1 MLPYV
6 KIDFANGAIGA
17 SEPMDDGV
25 TGLVCTAVAVTQ
37 TVNGETDNVFALNTP
52 YLITKLD
59 ELVSK
64 GITSDSSDANA
75 TLYKAVKEFYDEAP
89 DGSKLWIMGV
99 ADTVTIADIVD
110 KTKDNAKKLL
120 VAANGTIRT
129 LAVKIKDKSGYTP
142 TVTTGIDGTVRTA
155 ITNAQSL
162 AEWATETLFAPVMVL
177 LEGRHYTGNAE
188 TLKSNPINTG
198 NDNRVGVVIGDTE
211 VDPKSN
217 IDLHGAAVGL
227 LAGRIASIPVQRS
240 VARVRTGSITTT
252 TMYIGNLPA
261 ESGNP
266 GTINDCGFICPR
278 TFVGKAGYYWS
289 DDKLAA
295 EASDDYSLIPRRRVA
310 DKAYRITYSTLIN
323 EVAEEIS
330 VTDDGKI
337 SAPVVKAIQT
347 AVESAIVN
355 NMTSRGNLGND
366 PSDPNDMGVECYINP
381 DQNIV
386 ATSRLDVQVRIKP
399 HGYSKYINVSLGFKV
414 TQ

>member
-25 TGLVCTAVAVTQ
+25 TGLICTIVAVTQ
-37 TVNGETDNVFALNTP
+37 TVDGGTDNVFALNTP

-59 ELVSK
+59 DLVKK
-64 GITSDSSDANA
+64 GVTSESSDVNA
-75 TLYKAVKEFYDEAP
+75 TLYKAVKEFFDEAP
-89 DGSKLWIMGV
+89 EGSKLWIMGV
-99 ADTVTIADIVD
+99 ADTVTIDDIVD

-129 LAVKIKDKSGYTP
+129 LAVKIKDKSAYTP

-155 ITNAQSL
+155 ITNAQAL

-188 TLKSNPINTG
+188 TLVSNPVNTG
-198 NDNRVGVVIGDTE
+198 NNNRVGVVIGDT
-211 VDPKSN
+211 VADSK
-217 IDLHGAAVGL
+217 GAAVGL

-240 VARVRTGSITTT
+240 VARVRTGSIVAT
-252 TMYIGNLPA
+252 TMYIGGVAA
-261 ESGNP
+261 ELGNP
-266 GTINDCGFICPR
+266 ETINDCGFICPR
-278 TFVGKAGYYWS
+278 TFVGKGGYFWS

-310 DKAYRITYSTLIN
+310 DKAYRIAYTTLVN
-323 EVAEEIS
+323 EIAEEIS

-381 DQNIV
+381 DQNII

>member
-37 TVNGETDNVFALNTP
+37 TVDGKQTEIFALNTP

-64 GITSDSSDANA
+64 GITSGEEDANA

-129 LAVKIKDKSGYTP
+129 LAVKIKDKSAYTP
-142 TVTTGIDGTVRTA
+142 TVTTGIDGAVRTA

-188 TLKSNPINTG
+188 TLVSNPINTG
-198 NDNRVGVVIGDTE
+198 NDNRVGVVIGDTIA
-211 VDPKSN
+211 DSK
-217 IDLHGAAVGL
+217 GAAVGL

-240 VARVRTGSITTT
+240 IARVRTGSITATM
-252 TMYIGNLPA
+252 MYIGSVAA
-261 ESGNP
+261 ELGNP

-386 ATSRLDVQVRIKP
+386 ATSRLDVQLRIKP
-399 HGYSKYINVSLGFKV
+399 HGYSKYIEVSLGFKV
-414 TQ
+414 AQN

>member
-1 MLPYV
+1 MSLPNV

-37 TVNGETDNVFALNTP
+37 TVNDKTENVFALNTP

-64 GITSDSSDANA
+64 GITSGEEDANA

-89 DGSKLWIMGV
+89 EGSKLWIMGV
-99 ADTVTIADIVD
+99 ADTVTLADIVD

-129 LAVKIKDKSGYTP
+129 LAVKIKDKSGYTA
-142 TVTTGIDGTVRTA
+142 TTTTGIDGAVKTA
-155 ITNAQSL
+155 ITNAQAL

-188 TLKSNPINTG
+188 TLVSNPVNTG
-198 NDNRVGVVIGDTE
+198 NNNRVGVVIGDT
-211 VDPKSN
+211 VADSK
-217 IDLHGAAVGL
+217 GAAVGL

-240 VARVRTGSITTT
+240 VARVRTGSIVAT
-252 TMYIGNLPA
+252 TMYIGGVAA
-261 ESGNP
+261 ELGNP
-266 GTINDCGFICPR
+266 ETINDCGFICPR

-310 DKAYRITYSTLIN
+310 DKAYRIAYTTLVN
-323 EVAEEIS
+323 EIAEEIS

-366 PSDPNDMGVECYINP
+366 PSNPNDMGVECYINS
-381 DQNIV
+381 DQNII

>member
-37 TVNGETDNVFALNTP
+37 TVDGKQETTFTLDTP

-59 ELVSK
+59 ELVKK
-64 GITSDSSDANA
+64 GITSDNADANA

-89 DGSKLWIMGV
+89 EGSKLWIMGV

-129 LAVKIKDKSGYTP
+129 LAVKIKDKRDYTP
-142 TVTTGIDGTVRTA
+142 TVTTGIDGAVRTA
-155 ITNAQSL
+155 IVNAQGL

-177 LEGRHYTGNAE
+177 LEGRHYTGTAE
-188 TLKSNPINTG
+188 TLVANPINTG
-198 NDNRVGVVIGDTE
+198 NNNRVGVVIGDT
-211 VDPKSN
+211 VADSK
-217 IDLHGAAVGL
+217 GAAVGL

-240 VARVRTGSITTT
+240 VARVRTGSIVAT
-252 TMYIGNLPA
+252 TMYIGSVASEL
-261 ESGNP
+261 GNP
-266 GTINDCGFICPR
+266 ETINDCGFICPR

-310 DKAYRITYSTLIN
+310 DKAYRIAYTTLVN
-323 EVAEEIS
+323 EIAEEIS

-366 PSDPNDMGVECYINP
+366 PSNPNDMGVECYINP
-381 DQNIV
+381 DQNII

>member
-1 MLPYV
+1 MLPNV

-37 TVNGETDNVFALNTP
+37 TVNGKTENVFALNTP

-64 GITSDSSDANA
+64 GITSDNSDSNA

-129 LAVKIKDKSGYTP
+129 LAVKIKDKSAYTP

-155 ITNAQSL
+155 ITNAQAL

-188 TLKSNPINTG
+188 TLVNNSINTG
-198 NDNRVGVVIGDTE
+198 NSNRVGVVIGDT
-211 VDPKSN
+211 VADSK
-217 IDLHGAAVGL
+217 GAAVGL

-240 VARVRTGSITTT
+240 IARVRTGSITATM
-252 TMYIGNLPA
+252 MYIGSVAA
-261 ESGNP
+261 ELGNP

-386 ATSRLDVQVRIKP
+386 ATSRLDVQTRIKP
-399 HGYSKYINVSLGFKV
+399 HGYSKYIEVSLGFKV
-414 TQ
+414 AQN

>member
-37 TVNGETDNVFALNTP
+37 TVDGKQETTFSLDTP

-59 ELVSK
+59 DLVKK
-64 GITSDSSDANA
+64 GVTSDKTDANA

-129 LAVKIKDKSGYTP
+129 LAVKIKDKSAYTP
-142 TVTTGIDGTVRTA
+142 TATTGIDGAVRTA
-155 ITNAQSL
+155 IVNAQGL

-177 LEGRHYTGNAE
+177 LEGRHYTGTAE
-188 TLKSNPINTG
+188 TLVANPINTG
-198 NDNRVGVVIGDTE
+198 NNNRVGVVIGDT
-211 VDPKSN
+211 VADSK
-217 IDLHGAAVGL
+217 GAAVGL

-240 VARVRTGSITTT
+240 VARVRTGSIVAT
-252 TMYIGNLPA
+252 TMYIGGVAA
-261 ESGNP
+261 ELGNP
-266 GTINDCGFICPR
+266 ETINDCGFICPR

-310 DKAYRITYSTLIN
+310 DKAYRIAYTTLVN
-323 EVAEEIS
+323 EIAEEIS

-366 PSDPNDMGVECYINP
+366 PSNPNDMGVECYINP
-381 DQNIV
+381 DQNII

>member
-1 MLPYV
+1 MLPNV
-6 KIDFANGAIGA
+6 KIDFANGAIDA

-37 TVNGETDNVFALNTP
+37 TVNDKTENVFALNTP

-64 GITSDSSDANA
+64 GITSGEEDANA

-120 VAANGTIRT
+120 IAANGTIRT
-129 LAVKIKDKSGYTP
+129 LAVKIKDKSAYTP

-155 ITNAQSL
+155 ITNAQAL

-188 TLKSNPINTG
+188 TLVSNPVNTG
-198 NDNRVGVVIGDTE
+198 NNNRVGVVIGDT
-211 VDPKSN
+211 VADSK
-217 IDLHGAAVGL
+217 GAAVGL

-240 VARVRTGSITTT
+240 VARVRTGSIVAT
-252 TMYIGNLPA
+252 TMYIGGVAA
-261 ESGNP
+261 ELGNP
-266 GTINDCGFICPR
+266 ETINDCGFICPR
-278 TFVGKAGYYWS
+278 TFVGKGGYFWS

-310 DKAYRITYSTLIN
+310 DKAYRITYTTLIN

>member
-1 MLPYV
+1 MLPNV

-37 TVNGETDNVFALNTP
+37 TVNDKTENVFALNTP

-64 GITSDSSDANA
+64 GITSGEEDANA

-129 LAVKIKDKSGYTP
+129 LAVKIKDKSAYTP

-155 ITNAQSL
+155 ITNAQAL
-162 AEWATETLFAPVMVL
+162 AEWATETLFAPVVVL

-188 TLKSNPINTG
+188 TLVSNPVNTG
-198 NDNRVGVVIGDTE
+198 NNNRVGVVIGDT
-211 VDPKSN
+211 VADSK
-217 IDLHGAAVGL
+217 GAAVGL

-240 VARVRTGSITTT
+240 VARVRTGSIVAT
-252 TMYIGNLPA
+252 TMYIGGVAA
-261 ESGNP
+261 ELGNP
-266 GTINDCGFICPR
+266 ETINDCGFICPR

-310 DKAYRITYSTLIN
+310 DKAYRITYTTLIN

>member
-37 TVNGETDNVFALNTP
+37 TVDGKQETTFALDTP

-59 ELVSK
+59 DLVKK
-64 GITSDSSDANA
+64 GVTSESSDVNA

-89 DGSKLWIMGV
+89 EGSKLWIMGV
-99 ADTVTIADIVD
+99 ADTVTIDDIVD
-110 KTKDNAKKLL
+110 KTKDNAKRLL
-120 VAANGTIRT
+120 VAANGTIRI
-129 LAVKIKDKSGYTP
+129 LAVKVKDKSGYTP
-142 TVTTGIDGTVRTA
+142 TVTTGIDGAVRTA
-155 ITNAQSL
+155 IVNAQGL

-188 TLKSNPINTG
+188 TLVSNPINNG
-198 NDNRVGVVIGDTE
+198 DNNRVAVLIGDT
-211 VDPKSN
+211 VADSK
-217 IDLHGAAVGL
+217 GAAVGL

-240 VARVRTGSITTT
+240 VARVRTGSIVAT
-252 TMYIGNLPA
+252 TMYIGGVAA
-261 ESGNP
+261 ELGNP
-266 GTINDCGFICPR
+266 ETINDCGFICPR
-278 TFVGKAGYYWS
+278 TFVGKGGYFWS

-366 PSDPNDMGVECYINP
+366 PSNPNDMGVECYINP
-381 DQNIV
+381 DQNII

>member
-37 TVNGETDNVFALNTP
+37 TVNDKTENVFALNTP

-64 GITSDSSDANA
+64 GITSGEEDANA

-129 LAVKIKDKSGYTP
+129 LAVKIKDKSAYTP

-155 ITNAQSL
+155 ITNAQAL

-188 TLKSNPINTG
+188 TLVSNPVNTG
-198 NDNRVGVVIGDTE
+198 NNNRVGVVIGDT
-211 VDPKSN
+211 VKDSK
-217 IDLHGAAVGL
+217 GAAVGL

-240 VARVRTGSITTT
+240 VARVRTGSIVAT
-252 TMYIGNLPA
+252 TMYIGGVAA
-261 ESGNP
+261 ELGNP
-266 GTINDCGFICPR
+266 ETINDCGFICPR
-278 TFVGKAGYYWS
+278 TFVGKGGYFWS

-295 EASDDYSLIPRRRVA
+295 EASDDYSLMPRRRVA
-310 DKAYRITYSTLIN
+310 DKAYRITYTTLVN

>member
-1 MLPYV
+1 MLPNV

-37 TVNGETDNVFALNTP
+37 TVNGKTENVFALNTP

-64 GITSDSSDANA
+64 GITSGEEDANA

-129 LAVKIKDKSGYTP
+129 LAVKIKDKSAYTP

-155 ITNAQSL
+155 ITNAQAL

-188 TLKSNPINTG
+188 TLVSNPVNTG
-198 NDNRVGVVIGDTE
+198 NNNRVGVVIGDT
-211 VDPKSN
+211 VADSK
-217 IDLHGAAVGL
+217 GAAVGL

-240 VARVRTGSITTT
+240 VARVRTGSIVAT
-252 TMYIGNLPA
+252 TMYIGGVAA
-261 ESGNP
+261 ELGNP
-266 GTINDCGFICPR
+266 ETINDCGFICPR
-278 TFVGKAGYYWS
+278 TFVGKGGYFWS

-295 EASDDYSLIPRRRVA
+295 EASDDYSLISRRRVA

>member
-37 TVNGETDNVFALNTP
+37 TVDGKQETTFALDTP

-59 ELVSK
+59 DLVKK
-64 GITSDSSDANA
+64 GVTSESSDVNA

-89 DGSKLWIMGV
+89 EGSKLWIMGV
-99 ADTVTIADIVD
+99 ADTVTIDDIVD
-110 KTKDNAKKLL
+110 KTKDNAKRLL
-120 VAANGTIRT
+120 VAVNGTIRI
-129 LAVKIKDKSGYTP
+129 LAVKVKDKSGYTP
-142 TVTTGIDGTVRTA
+142 TVTTGIDGAVRTA
-155 ITNAQSL
+155 IVNAQGL

-177 LEGRHYTGNAE
+177 LEGRHYTGTAE
-188 TLKSNPINTG
+188 TLVANPINTG
-198 NDNRVGVVIGDTE
+198 NNNRVGVVIGDT
-211 VDPKSN
+211 VADSK
-217 IDLHGAAVGL
+217 GAAVGL

-240 VARVRTGSITTT
+240 VARVRTGSIVAT
-252 TMYIGNLPA
+252 TMYIGGVAA
-261 ESGNP
+261 ELGNP
-266 GTINDCGFICPR
+266 ETINDCGFICPR
-278 TFVGKAGYYWS
+278 TFVGKGGYFWS

-366 PSDPNDMGVECYINP
+366 PSNPNDMGVECYINP
-381 DQNIV
+381 DQNII

>member
-355 NMTSRGNLGND
+355 NMTSIGNLGND

>member
-1 MLPYV
+1 MLPNV

-37 TVNGETDNVFALNTP
+37 TVNDKTENVFALNTP

-64 GITSDSSDANA
+64 GITSGEEDANA

-99 ADTVTIADIVD
+99 ADTVTLADIVD

-129 LAVKIKDKSGYTP
+129 LAVKIKDKSAYTP

-155 ITNAQSL
+155 ITNAQAL
-162 AEWATETLFAPVMVL
+162 AEWATETLFAPVIVL

-188 TLKSNPINTG
+188 TLVSNPIKTG
-198 NDNRVGVVIGDTE
+198 NNNRVGVVIGDT
-211 VDPKSN
+211 VKDSK
-217 IDLHGAAVGL
+217 GAAVGL

-240 VARVRTGSITTT
+240 IARVRTGSITATM
-252 TMYIGNLPA
+252 MYIGSVAA
-261 ESGNP
+261 ELGNP

-310 DKAYRITYSTLIN
+310 DKAYRITYTTLIN

-386 ATSRLDVQVRIKP
+386 ATSRLDVQTRIKP
-399 HGYSKYINVSLGFKV
+399 HGYSKYIEVSLGFKV
-414 TQ
+414 AQN

>member
-37 TVNGETDNVFALNTP
+37 TVNGKTENVFALNTP

-64 GITSDSSDANA
+64 GITSGEEDANA

-120 VAANGTIRT
+120 IAANGTIRT
-129 LAVKIKDKSGYTP
+129 LAVKIKDKSAYTP
-142 TVTTGIDGTVRTA
+142 TVTTGIDGAVRTA

-188 TLKSNPINTG
+188 TLVSNHINLG
-198 NDNRVGVVIGDTE
+198 NDNRVGVVIGDT
-211 VDPKSN
+211 VADSK
-217 IDLHGAAVGL
+217 GAAVGL

-240 VARVRTGSITTT
+240 VARVRTGSIVAT
-252 TMYIGNLPA
+252 TMYIGGVAA
-261 ESGNP
+261 ELGNP

>member
-25 TGLVCTAVAVTQ
+25 TGLICTAVAVTQ
-37 TVNGETDNVFALNTP
+37 TVDGKQETTFALDTP

-59 ELVSK
+59 DLLKK
-64 GITSDSSDANA
+64 GITSESSDVNA

-89 DGSKLWIMGV
+89 EGSKLWIMGV
-99 ADTVTIADIVD
+99 TDTVTIADMVD
-110 KTKDNAKKLL
+110 KTKDNAKRLL
-120 VAANGTIRT
+120 VAANGTIRI
-129 LAVKIKDKSGYTP
+129 LAVKVKDKSDYTP
-142 TVTTGIDGTVRTA
+142 TVTTGIDGAVITA
-155 ITNAQSL
+155 IVNAQGL
-162 AEWATETLFAPVMVL
+162 TQWATETLFAPVMVL
-177 LEGRHYTGNAE
+177 LEGRHYTGKAE
-188 TLKSNPINTG
+188 TLVSNPVNDG
-198 NDNRVGVVIGDTE
+198 NNNRVAVLIGDT
-211 VDPKSN
+211 VKDSK
-217 IDLHGAAVGL
+217 GAAVGL

-240 VARVRTGSITTT
+240 VARVRTGSINAT
-252 TMYIGNLPA
+252 TMYIGSVAA
-261 ESGNP
+261 ELGNP
-266 GTINDCGFICPR
+266 ETINDCGFICPR

-310 DKAYRITYSTLIN
+310 DKAYRIAYTTLVN
-323 EVAEEIS
+323 EIAEEIS

-366 PSDPNDMGVECYINP
+366 PSNPNDMGVECYINP
-381 DQNIV
+381 DQNII

>member
-1 MLPYV
+1 MLPNV

-37 TVNGETDNVFALNTP
+37 TVNDKTENVFALNTP

-64 GITSDSSDANA
+64 GITSGEEDANA

-129 LAVKIKDKSGYTP
+129 LAVKIKDKSAYTP
-142 TVTTGIDGTVRTA
+142 TVTTGIDGAVRTA

-162 AEWATETLFAPVMVL
+162 AEWATETLFAPVVVL

-188 TLKSNPINTG
+188 TLVSNPVNTG
-198 NDNRVGVVIGDTE
+198 NNNRVGVVIGDT
-211 VDPKSN
+211 VADSK
-217 IDLHGAAVGL
+217 GAAVGL

-240 VARVRTGSITTT
+240 VARVRTGSIVAT
-252 TMYIGNLPA
+252 TMYIGGVAA
-261 ESGNP
+261 ELGNP
-266 GTINDCGFICPR
+266 ETINDCGFICPR

-310 DKAYRITYSTLIN
+310 DKAYRITYTTLIN

>member
-1 MLPYV
+1 MLPNV

-37 TVNGETDNVFALNTP
+37 TVNDKTENVFALNTP

-64 GITSDSSDANA
+64 GITSGEEDANA
-75 TLYKAVKEFYDEAP
+75 TLYKAVKEFYNEAP

-99 ADTVTIADIVD
+99 ADTVTLADIVD

-129 LAVKIKDKSGYTP
+129 LAVKIKDKSAYTP

-155 ITNAQSL
+155 ITNAQAL

-188 TLKSNPINTG
+188 TLVSNPINTG
-198 NDNRVGVVIGDTE
+198 NNNRVGVVIGDT
-211 VDPKSN
+211 VKDSK
-217 IDLHGAAVGL
+217 GAAVGL

-240 VARVRTGSITTT
+240 VARVRTGSIVAT
-252 TMYIGNLPA
+252 TMYIGGVAA
-261 ESGNP
+261 ELGNP
-266 GTINDCGFICPR
+266 ETINDCGFICPR
-278 TFVGKAGYYWS
+278 TFVGKGGYFWS

-310 DKAYRITYSTLIN
+310 DKAYRITYTTLIN

>member
-1 MLPYV
+1 MLPNV

-37 TVNGETDNVFALNTP
+37 TVNDKTENVFALNTP

-64 GITSDSSDANA
+64 GITSGEEDANA

-89 DGSKLWIMGV
+89 DGSKLWIIGV
-99 ADTVTIADIVD
+99 ADTVTLADIVD

-129 LAVKIKDKSGYTP
+129 LAVKIKDKSAYTP

-155 ITNAQSL
+155 ITNAQAL

-188 TLKSNPINTG
+188 TLVSNPINTG
-198 NDNRVGVVIGDTE
+198 NNNRVGVVIGDT
-211 VDPKSN
+211 VKDSK
-217 IDLHGAAVGL
+217 GAAVGL

-240 VARVRTGSITTT
+240 VARVRTGSIVAT
-252 TMYIGNLPA
+252 TMYIGGVAA
-261 ESGNP
+261 ELGNP
-266 GTINDCGFICPR
+266 ETINDCGFICPR
-278 TFVGKAGYYWS
+278 TFVGKGGYFWS

-310 DKAYRITYSTLIN
+310 DKAYRITYTTLIN

-386 ATSRLDVQVRIKP
+386 ATSRLDVQTRIKP
-399 HGYSKYINVSLGFKV
+399 HGYSKYIEVSLGFKV
-414 TQ
+414 AQN

>member
-37 TVNGETDNVFALNTP
+37 TVDGKQETTFALDTP

-59 ELVSK
+59 ELVKK
-64 GITSDSSDANA
+64 GVTSESSDVNT

-89 DGSKLWIMGV
+89 EGSKLWIMGV

-129 LAVKIKDKSGYTP
+129 LAVKIKDKRDYTP
-142 TVTTGIDGTVRTA
+142 TVTTGIDGAVRTA
-155 ITNAQSL
+155 IVNAQGL

-177 LEGRHYTGNAE
+177 LEGRNYTGTAE
-188 TLKSNPINTG
+188 TLVANPINTG
-198 NDNRVGVVIGDTE
+198 NNNRVGVVIGDT
-211 VDPKSN
+211 VADSK
-217 IDLHGAAVGL
+217 GAAVGL

-240 VARVRTGSITTT
+240 VARVRTGSINAT
-252 TMYIGNLPA
+252 TMYIGSVASEL
-261 ESGNP
+261 GNP
-266 GTINDCGFICPR
+266 ETINDCGFICPR

-310 DKAYRITYSTLIN
+310 DKAYRIAYTTLVN
-323 EVAEEIS
+323 EIAEEIS

-366 PSDPNDMGVECYINP
+366 PSNPNDMGVECYINP
-381 DQNIV
+381 DQNII

>member
-1 MLPYV
+1 MLPNV

-37 TVNGETDNVFALNTP
+37 TVNDKTENVFALNTP

-64 GITSDSSDANA
+64 GITSGEEDANA

-99 ADTVTIADIVD
+99 ADTVTLADIVD

-129 LAVKIKDKSGYTP
+129 LAVKIKDKSAYTP
-142 TVTTGIDGTVRTA
+142 TVTTGIDGSVRTA

-162 AEWATETLFAPVMVL
+162 AEWATETLFAPVMIL

-188 TLKSNPINTG
+188 TLVSNPINTG
-198 NDNRVGVVIGDTE
+198 NNNRVGVVIGDT
-211 VDPKSN
+211 VADSK
-217 IDLHGAAVGL
+217 GAAVGL

-240 VARVRTGSITTT
+240 IARVRTGSITATM
-252 TMYIGNLPA
+252 MYIGSVAA
-261 ESGNP
+261 ELGNP

-386 ATSRLDVQVRIKP
+386 ATSRLDVQLRIKP
-399 HGYSKYINVSLGFKV
+399 HGYSKYIEVSLGFKV
-414 TQ
+414 AQN

>member
-25 TGLVCTAVAVTQ
+25 TGLVCTAAAVTQ
-37 TVNGETDNVFALNTP
+37 TVNGKTENVFALNTP

-64 GITSDSSDANA
+64 GITSGEEDANA

-129 LAVKIKDKSGYTP
+129 LAVKIKDKSAYTP
-142 TVTTGIDGTVRTA
+142 TVTTGIDGAVRTA

-162 AEWATETLFAPVMVL
+162 AEWATATLFAPVMVL

-188 TLKSNPINTG
+188 TLVSNPINTG
-198 NDNRVGVVIGDTE
+198 NDNRVGVVIGDT
-211 VDPKSN
+211 VADSK
-217 IDLHGAAVGL
+217 GAAVGL

-240 VARVRTGSITTT
+240 IARVRTGSITATM
-252 TMYIGNLPA
+252 MYIGSVAA
-261 ESGNP
+261 ELGNP
-266 GTINDCGFICPR
+266 ETINDCGFICPR

>member
-25 TGLVCTAVAVTQ
+25 TGLICTAVAVTQ
-37 TVNGETDNVFALNTP
+37 TVDGGTDNVFALNTP

-59 ELVSK
+59 DLVKK
-64 GITSDSSDANA
+64 GVTSESSDVNA

-89 DGSKLWIMGV
+89 EGSKLWIMGV

-110 KTKDNAKKLL
+110 KTKDNAKRLL
-120 VAANGTIRT
+120 VAANGTIRI
-129 LAVKIKDKSGYTP
+129 LAVKVKDKSGYTP
-142 TVTTGIDGTVRTA
+142 TVTTGIDGAVRTA
-155 ITNAQSL
+155 IVNAQGL

-188 TLKSNPINTG
+188 TLVSNPVNDG
-198 NDNRVGVVIGDTE
+198 NNNRVAVLIGDT
-211 VDPKSN
+211 VADSK
-217 IDLHGAAVGL
+217 GAAVGL

-240 VARVRTGSITTT
+240 VARVRTGSIVAT
-252 TMYIGNLPA
+252 TMYIGRVAA
-261 ESGNP
+261 ELGNP
-266 GTINDCGFICPR
+266 ETINDCGFICPR

-310 DKAYRITYSTLIN
+310 DKAYRIAYTTLVN
-323 EVAEEIS
+323 EIAEEIS

-366 PSDPNDMGVECYINP
+366 PSNPNDMGVECYINP
-381 DQNIV
+381 DQNII

>member
-37 TVNGETDNVFALNTP
+37 TVNGKTENVFALNTP

-64 GITSDSSDANA
+64 GITSDNSDSNA

-120 VAANGTIRT
+120 IAANGTIRT
-129 LAVKIKDKSGYTP
+129 LAVKIKDKSAYTP

-155 ITNAQSL
+155 ITNAQAL

-188 TLKSNPINTG
+188 TLVSNPVNTG
-198 NDNRVGVVIGDTE
+198 NNNRVGVVIGDT
-211 VDPKSN
+211 VADSK
-217 IDLHGAAVGL
+217 GAAVGL

-240 VARVRTGSITTT
+240 VARVRTGSIVAT
-252 TMYIGNLPA
+252 TMYIGGVAA
-261 ESGNP
+261 ELGNP
-266 GTINDCGFICPR
+266 ETINDCGFICPR

-386 ATSRLDVQVRIKP
+386 ATSRLDVQTRIKP
-399 HGYSKYINVSLGFKV
+399 HGYSKYIEVSLGFKV
-414 TQ
+414 AQN

>member
-37 TVNGETDNVFALNTP
+37 TVDGKQETTFALDTP

-59 ELVSK
+59 ELVKK
-64 GITSDSSDANA
+64 GITSESSDVNA

-89 DGSKLWIMGV
+89 EGSKLWIMGV
-99 ADTVTIADIVD
+99 ADTVTITDIVD

-120 VAANGTIRT
+120 VAANGAIRI
-129 LAVKIKDKSGYTP
+129 LAVKVKDKSGYNP
-142 TVTTGIDGTVRTA
+142 TVTTGIDGAVITA
-155 ITNAQSL
+155 IVNAQGL

-188 TLKSNPINTG
+188 TLVSNPINNG
-198 NDNRVGVVIGDTE
+198 DNNRVAVLIGDT
-211 VDPKSN
+211 VADSK
-217 IDLHGAAVGL
+217 GAAVGL

-240 VARVRTGSITTT
+240 VARVRTGSIVAT
-252 TMYIGNLPA
+252 TMYIGGVAA
-261 ESGNP
+261 ELGNP
-266 GTINDCGFICPR
+266 ETINDCGFICPR

-310 DKAYRITYSTLIN
+310 DKAYRIAYTTLVN
-323 EVAEEIS
+323 EIAEEIS

-366 PSDPNDMGVECYINP
+366 PSNPNDMGVECYINP
-381 DQNIV
+381 DQNII

>member
-1 MLPYV
+1 MLPNV

-37 TVNGETDNVFALNTP
+37 TVNGKTENVFALNTP

-64 GITSDSSDANA
+64 GITSDSSDSNA

-129 LAVKIKDKSGYTP
+129 LAVKIKDKSAYTP

-155 ITNAQSL
+155 ITNAQAL

-188 TLKSNPINTG
+188 TLVSNPVNTG
-198 NDNRVGVVIGDTE
+198 NNNRVGVVIGDT
-211 VDPKSN
+211 VADSK
-217 IDLHGAAVGL
+217 GAAVGL

-240 VARVRTGSITTT
+240 VARVRTGSIVAT
-252 TMYIGNLPA
+252 TMYIGGVAA
-261 ESGNP
+261 ELGNP
-266 GTINDCGFICPR
+266 ETINDCGFICPR
-278 TFVGKAGYYWS
+278 TFVGKGGYFWS

>member
-37 TVNGETDNVFALNTP
+37 PVDGKQETTFALDTP

-59 ELVSK
+59 DLVKK
-64 GITSDSSDANA
+64 GVTSESSDVNA

-89 DGSKLWIMGV
+89 EGSKLWIMGV
-99 ADTVTIADIVD
+99 ADTVTIDDIVD
-110 KTKDNAKKLL
+110 KTKDNAKRLL
-120 VAANGTIRT
+120 VAANGTIRI
-129 LAVKIKDKSGYTP
+129 LAVKVKDKSGYTP
-142 TVTTGIDGTVRTA
+142 TVTTGIDGAVRTA
-155 ITNAQSL
+155 IVNAQGL

-177 LEGRHYTGNAE
+177 LEGRHYTGTAE
-188 TLKSNPINTG
+188 TLVANPINTG
-198 NDNRVGVVIGDTE
+198 NNNRVGVVIGDT
-211 VDPKSN
+211 VADSK
-217 IDLHGAAVGL
+217 GAAVGL

-240 VARVRTGSITTT
+240 VARVRTGSIVAT
-252 TMYIGNLPA
+252 TMYIGGVAA
-261 ESGNP
+261 ELGNP
-266 GTINDCGFICPR
+266 ETINDCGFICPR

-310 DKAYRITYSTLIN
+310 DKAYRIAYTTLVN
-323 EVAEEIS
+323 EIAEEIS

-366 PSDPNDMGVECYINP
+366 PSNPNDMGVECYINP
-381 DQNIV
+381 DQNII

>member
-25 TGLVCTAVAVTQ
+25 TGLVCTAAAVTQ
-37 TVNGETDNVFALNTP
+37 TVNGKTDNVFALDTP

-64 GITSDSSDANA
+64 GITSDSLDANA

-129 LAVKIKDKSGYTP
+129 LAVKIKDKRDYTP

-188 TLKSNPINTG
+188 TLVSNPINTG
-198 NDNRVGVVIGDTE
+198 NSNRVGVVIGDT
-211 VDPKSN
+211 VADSK
-217 IDLHGAAVGL
+217 GAAVGL

-240 VARVRTGSITTT
+240 IARVRTGSITATM
-252 TMYIGNLPA
+252 MYIGSVAA
-261 ESGNP
+261 ELGNP
-266 GTINDCGFICPR
+266 ATINDCGFICPR

-386 ATSRLDVQVRIKP
+386 ATSRLDVQTRIKP
-399 HGYSKYINVSLGFKV
+399 HGYSKYIEVSLGFKV
-414 TQ
+414 AQN

>member
-25 TGLVCTAVAVTQ
+25 TGLVCTAAAVTQ
-37 TVNGETDNVFALNTP
+37 TVNGKTENVFALNTP

-129 LAVKIKDKSGYTP
+129 LAVKIKDKSAYTP
-142 TVTTGIDGTVRTA
+142 TVTTGIDGAVRTA

-162 AEWATETLFAPVMVL
+162 AEWATATLFAPVMVL

-188 TLKSNPINTG
+188 TLVSNPINTG
-198 NDNRVGVVIGDTE
+198 NDNRVGVVIGDT
-211 VDPKSN
+211 VADSK
-217 IDLHGAAVGL
+217 GAAVGL

-240 VARVRTGSITTT
+240 IARVRTGSITSTM
-252 TMYIGNLPA
+252 MYIGSVAA
-261 ESGNP
+261 ELGNP

-386 ATSRLDVQVRIKP
+386 ATSRLDVQLRIKP
-399 HGYSKYINVSLGFKV
+399 HGYSKYIEVSLGFKV
-414 TQ
+414 AQN

>member
-1 MLPYV
+1 MLPNV

-37 TVNGETDNVFALNTP
+37 TVNDKTENVFALNTP

-64 GITSDSSDANA
+64 GITSGEEDANA
-75 TLYKAVKEFYDEAP
+75 TLYKAVKEFYNEAP
-89 DGSKLWIMGV
+89 DGNKLWIMGV
-99 ADTVTIADIVD
+99 ADTVTLADIVD

-129 LAVKIKDKSGYTP
+129 LAVKIKDKSAYTP

-155 ITNAQSL
+155 ITNAQAL

-188 TLKSNPINTG
+188 TLVSNPINTG
-198 NDNRVGVVIGDTE
+198 NNNRVGVVIGDT
-211 VDPKSN
+211 VKDSK
-217 IDLHGAAVGL
+217 GAAVGL

-240 VARVRTGSITTT
+240 VARVRTGSIVAT
-252 TMYIGNLPA
+252 TMYIGGVAA
-261 ESGNP
+261 ELGNP
-266 GTINDCGFICPR
+266 ETINDCGFICPR
-278 TFVGKAGYYWS
+278 TFVGKGGYFWS

-310 DKAYRITYSTLIN
+310 DKAYRITYTTLIN

>member
-25 TGLVCTAVAVTQ
+25 TGLVCTAAAVTQ
-37 TVNGETDNVFALNTP
+37 TVNGKTENVFALNTP

-129 LAVKIKDKSGYTP
+129 LAVKIKDKSAYTP
-142 TVTTGIDGTVRTA
+142 TVTTGIDGAVRTA

-162 AEWATETLFAPVMVL
+162 AEWATATLFAPVMVL

-188 TLKSNPINTG
+188 TLVSNPINTG
-198 NDNRVGVVIGDTE
+198 NDNRVGVVIGDT
-211 VDPKSN
+211 VADSK
-217 IDLHGAAVGL
+217 GAAVGL

-240 VARVRTGSITTT
+240 IARVRTGSITATM
-252 TMYIGNLPA
+252 MYIGSVAA
-261 ESGNP
+261 ELGNP

-366 PSDPNDMGVECYINP
+366 PSDPNDMGVECSINP

-386 ATSRLDVQVRIKP
+386 ATSRLDVQLRIKP
-399 HGYSKYINVSLGFKV
+399 HGYSKYIEVSLGFKV
-414 TQ
+414 AQN

>member
-25 TGLVCTAVAVTQ
+25 TGLVCTAAAVTQ
-37 TVNGETDNVFALNTP
+37 TVNGKTENVFALNTP

-129 LAVKIKDKSGYTP
+129 LAVKIKDKSAYTP
-142 TVTTGIDGTVRTA
+142 TVTTGIDGAVRTA

-162 AEWATETLFAPVMVL
+162 AEWATATLFAPVMVL

-188 TLKSNPINTG
+188 TLVSNPINTG
-198 NDNRVGVVIGDTE
+198 NSNRVGVVIGDT
-211 VDPKSN
+211 VADSK
-217 IDLHGAAVGL
+217 GAAVGL

-240 VARVRTGSITTT
+240 VARVRTGSIVAT
-252 TMYIGNLPA
+252 TMYIGGVAA
-261 ESGNP
+261 ELGNP
-266 GTINDCGFICPR
+266 ETINDCGFICPR
-278 TFVGKAGYYWS
+278 TFVGKGGYFWS

-330 VTDDGKI
+330 VTDEGKI

-386 ATSRLDVQVRIKP
+386 ATSRLDVQLRIKP

>member
-25 TGLVCTAVAVTQ
+25 TGLVCTAAAVTQ
-37 TVNGETDNVFALNTP
+37 TVNGKTENVFALNTP

-75 TLYKAVKEFYDEAP
+75 PLYKAVKEFYDEAP

-129 LAVKIKDKSGYTP
+129 LAVKIKDKSAYTP
-142 TVTTGIDGTVRTA
+142 TVTTGIDGAVRTA

-162 AEWATETLFAPVMVL
+162 AEWATETLCAPVMVL

-188 TLKSNPINTG
+188 TLVSNPINTG
-198 NDNRVGVVIGDTE
+198 NDNRVGVVIGDTIA
-211 VDPKSN
+211 DSK
-217 IDLHGAAVGL
+217 GAAVGL

-240 VARVRTGSITTT
+240 IARVRTGSITATM
-252 TMYIGNLPA
+252 MYIGSVAA
-261 ESGNP
+261 ELGNP

-386 ATSRLDVQVRIKP
+386 ATSRLDVQLRIKP
-399 HGYSKYINVSLGFKV
+399 HGYSKYIEVSLGFKV
-414 TQ
+414 AQN

>member
-25 TGLVCTAVAVTQ
+25 TGLICTAVAVTQ
-37 TVNGETDNVFALNTP
+37 TVDGGTDNVFALNTP

-59 ELVSK
+59 DLVKK
-64 GITSDSSDANA
+64 GVTSESSDVNA

-89 DGSKLWIMGV
+89 EGSKLWIMGV
-99 ADTVTIADIVD
+99 TDTVTIADMVD

-120 VAANGTIRT
+120 VAANGTIRI
-129 LAVKIKDKSGYTP
+129 LAVKVKDKSGYTP
-142 TVTTGIDGTVRTA
+142 TVTTGIDGAVRTA
-155 ITNAQSL
+155 IVNAQVL

-188 TLKSNPINTG
+188 TLVSNPINNG
-198 NDNRVGVVIGDTE
+198 DNNRVAVLIGDT
-211 VDPKSN
+211 VADSK
-217 IDLHGAAVGL
+217 GAAVGL

-240 VARVRTGSITTT
+240 VARVRTGSIVAT
-252 TMYIGNLPA
+252 TMYIGGVAA
-261 ESGNP
+261 ELGNP
-266 GTINDCGFICPR
+266 ETINDCGFICPR

-310 DKAYRITYSTLIN
+310 DKAYRIAYTTLVN
-323 EVAEEIS
+323 EIAEEIS

-366 PSDPNDMGVECYINP
+366 PSNPNDMGVECYINP
-381 DQNIV
+381 DQNII

>member
-37 TVNGETDNVFALNTP
+37 TVDGKQTEIFALNTP

>member
-25 TGLVCTAVAVTQ
+25 TGLVCTAAAVTQ
-37 TVNGETDNVFALNTP
+37 TVNGKTENVFALNTP

-129 LAVKIKDKSGYTP
+129 LAVKIKDKSAYTP
-142 TVTTGIDGTVRTA
+142 TVTTGIDGAVRTA

-188 TLKSNPINTG
+188 TLVSNPINTG
-198 NDNRVGVVIGDTE
+198 NDNRVGVVIGDTIA
-211 VDPKSN
+211 DSK
-217 IDLHGAAVGL
+217 GAAVGL

-240 VARVRTGSITTT
+240 IARVRTGSITATM
-252 TMYIGNLPA
+252 MYIGSVAA
-261 ESGNP
+261 ELGNP

-386 ATSRLDVQVRIKP
+386 ATSRLDVQLRIKP
-399 HGYSKYINVSLGFKV
+399 HGYSKYIEVSLGFKV
-414 TQ
+414 AQN

>member
-37 TVNGETDNVFALNTP
+37 TVDGKQETTFALDTP

-59 ELVSK
+59 DLVKK
-64 GITSDSSDANA
+64 GVTSESSDVNA
-75 TLYKAVKEFYDEAP
+75 TLYKEVKEFYDEAP
-89 DGSKLWIMGV
+89 EGSKLWIMGV

-129 LAVKIKDKSGYTP
+129 LAVKIKDKSAYTP
-142 TVTTGIDGTVRTA
+142 TATTGIDGAVRTA
-155 ITNAQSL
+155 IVNAQGL

-177 LEGRHYTGNAE
+177 LEGRHYTDNAE
-188 TLKSNPINTG
+188 TLVSNPINNG
-198 NDNRVGVVIGDTE
+198 DNNRVAVLIGDT
-211 VDPKSN
+211 VADSK
-217 IDLHGAAVGL
+217 GAAVGL

-240 VARVRTGSITTT
+240 VARVRTGSIVAT
-252 TMYIGNLPA
+252 TMYIGGVAA
-261 ESGNP
+261 ELGNP
-266 GTINDCGFICPR
+266 ETINDCGFICPR

-310 DKAYRITYSTLIN
+310 DKAYRIAYTTLIN

-366 PSDPNDMGVECYINP
+366 PSNPNDMGVECYINP
-381 DQNIV
+381 DQNII

>member
-37 TVNGETDNVFALNTP
+37 TVDGKQTEIFALNTP

-64 GITSDSSDANA
+64 GITSGEEDANA
-75 TLYKAVKEFYDEAP
+75 TLYKAVKEFYNEAP

-99 ADTVTIADIVD
+99 ADTVTLADIVD

-120 VAANGTIRT
+120 IAANGTIRT
-129 LAVKIKDKSGYTP
+129 LAVKIKDKSAYTP

-155 ITNAQSL
+155 ITNAQAL

-188 TLKSNPINTG
+188 TLVSNPVNTG
-198 NDNRVGVVIGDTE
+198 NNNRVGVVIGDT
-211 VDPKSN
+211 VADSK
-217 IDLHGAAVGL
+217 GAAVGL

-240 VARVRTGSITTT
+240 VARVRTGSIVAT
-252 TMYIGNLPA
+252 TMYIGGVAA
-261 ESGNP
+261 ELGNP

-386 ATSRLDVQVRIKP
+386 ATSRLDVQLRIKP
-399 HGYSKYINVSLGFKV
+399 HGYSKYIEVSLGFKV
-414 TQ
+414 AQN